1 MLEIYRV
8 VSEKLKNYNDEKN
21 IKVLS
26 NYKQKMM

>member
-8 VSEKLKNYNDEKN
+8 VSEKLKNYNDEKY